1 MPREPFEYA
10 VLRVSPRV
18 ERGETVNVGVVLFCR
33 TRRFLGLRVELGD
46 RQIAALRA
54 LAPDL
59 DLDQVRAH
67 LASIEAIIAG
77 GTSAGPIAELAEP
90 ERFRWVTS
98 PSSTVIQPSDVHG
111 GMTEDPAAYDV
122 RDRRRDLVGG
132 AGEHLCHQ
140 ERVAAGG

>member
-1 MPREPFEYA
+1 VPREPFEYA

-18 ERGETVNVGVVLFCR
+18 ERGEVVNVGVVLFCR
-33 TRRFLGLRVELGD
+33 TRRYLGLRVELGE
-46 RQIAALRA
+46 RQVAALRA

-59 DLDQVRAH
+59 DLEAVRLH

-77 GTSAGPIAELAEP
+77 DAAAGPIAALAAP

-111 GMTEDPAAYDV
+111 GLTEDPASSLDELFEKLA
-122 RDRRRDLVGG
+122 R
-132 AGEHLCHQ
+132 
-140 ERVAAGG
+140 

>member
-18 ERGETVNVGVVLFCR
+18 ERGELVNVGVVLFCR
-33 TRRFLGLRVELGD
+33 TKRFLGVRVDLGE
-46 RQIAALRA
+46 RQVTALRA

-59 DLDQVRAH
+59 DLEALRSH
-67 LASIEAIIAG
+67 LASIQAIVGGEA
-77 GTSAGPIAELAEP
+77 SAGPIAKLDAP

-111 GMTEDPAAYDV
+111 GLTDDPEATLGELFERMT
-122 RDRRRDLVGG
+122 G
-132 AGEHLCHQ
+132 
-140 ERVAAGG
+140 